1 MTLQNDDD
9 SVHEARARKAA
20 RRIVRDEA
28 VQFAASAV
36 NGDEAGLE
44 NNAHALEQAIVAAI
58 MEGVGRR

>member
-9 SVHEARARKAA
+9 SICEAKAREAA

-36 NGDEAGLE
+36 NGDEACLE
-44 NNAHALEQAIVAAI
+44 NNAHALEQAIFAAI
-58 MEGVGRR
+58 MECVGRR